1 MYHAGGDVDNVGTS
15 GMCSIKGVWEIS
27 ASPQFFCE
35 HLTLGKKKVLI
46 KKNYTICLAQV
57 FSKIMEF

>member
-1 MYHAGGDVDNVGTS
+1 MGDDDVSVLVQMYHAGGDVDNVGTS

-35 HLTLGKKKVLI
+35 HLTLGKKK
-46 KKNYTICLAQV
+46 
-57 FSKIMEF
+57 SW